1 MADLLAVT
9 LSGAGLAWFASGAS
23 SWGVAVLRFQIT
35 VAQKRGLLV
44 LALIVAASVLG
55 LAVLHGLWAAAGLG
69 VALLLATWA
78 CIMYACAFTECSAAG
93 IRTRGLGWVRQRP
106 WPQVADIAIRR
117 GPGSRLVVVT
127 TVDGTRFWL
136 GAPVD
141 GGVMPDPEFAAKF
154 RQIVSYWQTAAWDQS
169 QPGAA
174 L

>member
-1 MADLLAVT
+1 
-9 LSGAGLAWFASGAS
+9 
-23 SWGVAVLRFQIT
+23 VAVLRFQIT
-35 VAQKRGLLV
+35 VAQKRGLAILGLV
-44 LALIVAASVLG
+44 VAASVLG
-55 LAVLHGLWAAAGLG
+55 VAVLHGLWAAAGLG
-69 VALLLATWA
+69 VALLLVAWA
-78 CIMYACAFTECSAAG
+78 SIMYACAFTECTAVG
-93 IRTRGLGWVRQRP
+93 IRTRVLGWVRHCP
-106 WPQVADIAIRR
+106 WRKVADIAIRR

-154 RQIVSYWQTAAWDQS
+154 RQIVSYWHTAAWEQS